1 MQRLAL
7 FIGALAIA
15 LAGGLAYL
23 GANLMVDYVE
33 RATTQKIDDALQ
45 LEGIDW
51 VSVRADGLRLVVS
64 GPAPDEASRFK
75 TLSIA
80 KSLISA
86 ARVVD
91 LIKVVNPDDL
101 RAPKFSLELLRNDD
115 GISLI
120 GLIPESMG
128 RSYVLDSIGSEHDKA
143 SVTDMLETADYA
155 QPEGWKAAVDF
166 ALASLRELPRSKI
179 SVTALKVE
187 ITAITDSRE
196 EKQAIEAQLEKDRPG
211 KTTLVLRINAP
222 RPVITPFSLR
232 LIKDELGTRFDS
244 CSGDNAATVSKILSA
259 ARAIGL
265 EGAGQCAIGLGAP
278 SPRWGDAVEVAIKA
292 LGELGGGGL
301 TFSDAD
307 ITLVAPD
314 TLAKADFD
322 RIIYD
327 LEQALPDVFSV
338 RAVLPPKPVVE
349 GQKAAVE
356 VKEFLATKS
365 PENLVQLR
373 GRLRDERTKTSVNIF
388 AKSLFG
394 GENVNDTTRLDP
406 SLPDG
411 WPLRVLA
418 GLEAL
423 DLLRNGVLVVHP
435 DMLTLRGIADR
446 PEAKTEITQLL
457 STKIGDAA
465 RYKISVTYDEALN
478 KTVVPPT
485 PQECVDRIN
494 AILAQGQITFAPSST
509 SIDIA
514 GIKVVEK
521 IAEAMTDCTDV
532 PMEIGGYTDSQGRET
547 MNQTLSQ
554 SRAESVLD
562 MLLSLEVLTTNLSA
576 KGYGEAQPIADN
588 KTEEGRKAN
597 RRIAFRLVGADAAPV
612 DGAQQAADG
621 TVDGAAADPAHK
633 DEAAPT
639 GKTKKDAKH
648 GQN

>member
-15 LAGGLAYL
+15 LAGGIAYL

-33 RATTQKIDDALQ
+33 RSTTQKIDEALQ

-51 VSVRADGLRLVVS
+51 VSIRADGLRLVVS

-128 RSYVLDSIGSEHDKA
+128 RSYVLDSLGSAHDNA
-143 SVTDMLETADYA
+143 SVTDMLETADYE

-166 ALASLRELPRSKI
+166 ALASLRKLPRSKI
-179 SVTALKVE
+179 SVTALQIK

-278 SPRWGDAVEVAIKA
+278 SPRWGNAVEVAIKA
-292 LGELGGGGL
+292 LGELGGGSL

-307 ITLVAPD
+307 VTIVAQD
-314 TLAKADFD
+314 T
-322 RIIYD
+322 
-327 LEQALPDVFSV
+327 
-338 RAVLPPKPVVE
+338 VE
-349 GQKAAVE
+349 
-356 VKEFLATKS
+356 
-365 PENLVQLR
+365 
-373 GRLRDERTKTSVNIF
+373 
-388 AKSLFG
+388 
-394 GENVNDTTRLDP
+394 
-406 SLPDG
+406 
-411 WPLRVLA
+411 
-418 GLEAL
+418 
-423 DLLRNGVLVVHP
+423 
-435 DMLTLRGIADR
+435 
-446 PEAKTEITQLL
+446 
-457 STKIGDAA
+457 
-465 RYKISVTYDEALN
+465 
-478 KTVVPPT
+478 
-485 PQECVDRIN
+485 
-494 AILAQGQITFAPSST
+494 
-509 SIDIA
+509 
-514 GIKVVEK
+514 
-521 IAEAMTDCTDV
+521 
-532 PMEIGGYTDSQGRET
+532 
-547 MNQTLSQ
+547 
-554 SRAESVLD
+554 
-562 MLLSLEVLTTNLSA
+562 
-576 KGYGEAQPIADN
+576 
-588 KTEEGRKAN
+588 
-597 RRIAFRLVGADAAPV
+597 
-612 DGAQQAADG
+612 
-621 TVDGAAADPAHK
+621 
-633 DEAAPT
+633 
-639 GKTKKDAKH
+639 
-648 GQN
+648 